1 SESTA
6 RTLRGM
12 MQEVVEGNPSHL
24 AHVPGYRVA
33 GKTGTSYISVGGG
46 YAPDITIASFVGF
59 VPADDPQMI
68 VLIKIDKPQ
77 NETLG
82 GMVAAPVFAT
92 LAPQILTYLGIRPDA
107 PPMVQQGG

>member
-1 SESTA
+1 
-6 RTLRGM
+6 
-12 MQEVVEGNPSHL
+12 
-24 AHVPGYRVA
+24 
-33 GKTGTSYISVGGG
+33 
-46 YAPDITIASFVGF
+46 VGF

-68 VLIKIDKPQ
+68 VLIKIDTPQ